1 MFDLFRVIDSV
12 THLPKQDCLTVI
24 GLGAHT
30 KSKTQL
36 TKKCVL
42 KSQREKLEWMGKTE
56 EQG

>member
-30 KSKTQL
+30 KTISTNKKMFFEKPERKT
-36 TKKCVL
+36 
-42 KSQREKLEWMGKTE
+42 
-56 EQG
+56 

>member
-1 MFDLFRVIDSV
+1 MFDLFRVIDNV

-30 KSKTQL
+30 KSISTN
-36 TKKCVL
+36 KKCFL

>member
-36 TKKCVL
+36 TKKMFF
-42 KSQREKLEWMGKTE
+42 EKPERKT
-56 EQG
+56 